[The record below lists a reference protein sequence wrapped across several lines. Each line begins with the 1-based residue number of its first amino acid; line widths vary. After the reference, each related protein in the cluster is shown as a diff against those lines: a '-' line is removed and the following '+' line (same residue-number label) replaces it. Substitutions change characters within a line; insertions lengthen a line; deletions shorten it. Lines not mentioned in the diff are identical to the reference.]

1 MSESI
6 LIRSP
11 AMGRTQLRV
20 LYNSGIEEARLHKL
34 AISAILHK
42 LTSHTSP
49 VGWRKKMVTQNK
61 ARWYRGKIRGIKKI
75 RKPDPKPTAYEDA
88 QNLME
93 TVLEGRQ
100 GSLLLAKFHDTDRY
114 ANAMWELILN
124 ERPPIIV
131 FGRQVCQPR
140 DVNFFSNDSEG
151 YRYSGILMP
160 SQPLTPELG
169 EILASVNMMLNDNFN
184 GILVNCYRTGSDCIG
199 PHSDDEKNLG
209 KSGVV
214 SLSFGATRKFRVRD
228 RLTKKIVGDFAL
240 SHGCLMHM
248 KGGFQKEF
256 THEIPKELKIKQPRI
271 SLTFRYHTK

>member
-1 MSESI
+1 M
-6 LIRSP
+6 IRSH
-11 AMGRTQLRV
+11 AMGTTQLRA
-20 LYNSGIEEARLHKL
+20 LRDNGIDEARLHKL
-34 AISAILHK
+34 AVSAIVHK

-61 ARWYRGKIRGIKKI
+61 ARWYRRNMRGVKKT
-75 RKPDPKPTAYEDA
+75 RQEDAMPTADEEGK
-88 QNLME
+88 NLME
-93 TVLEGRQ
+93 TVLEGTQ
-100 GSLLLAKFHDTDRY
+100 GSLLVAKFQDTDKY
-114 ANAMWELILN
+114 ANAMWALILH
-124 ERPPIIV
+124 ERPPIMV
-131 FGRQVCQPR
+131 YGRQVCQPR

-160 SQPLTPELG
+160 SQPLTPELR
-169 EILASVNMMLNDNFN
+169 EILASVNIMLNENFN

-271 SLTFRYHTK
+271 SLTFRYHSK